1 MTRIMTFMAAL
12 ISVTLIGY
20 LLMTGRG
27 LLLPWVI
34 ALFIW
39 NLLNTL
45 NNSIQ
50 RIPWFGKY
58 LPVSLSMLLSLL
70 VVIGFMWE
78 LVHIVTDNVN
88 EVISASARYQASFK
102 HLIGQLNQ
110 RVVAKLI
117 SNLDRFVDD
126 LNIQKILLNVYGGFT
141 TVASSAFLITIYVVF
156 LFVEQAIFS
165 TKLKLLVPSQKHR
178 NVINNLMT
186 RTLRDI
192 QTYLGLKT
200 LMGLMTAMASWGIMT
215 WIGLDFAEFWALLIF
230 FLNYIPNIGS
240 IIATLFPALLA
251 LIQFQSWLPFVAMT
265 SGLVSVQF
273 IIGTLI
279 EPRYLGRSLNLSPL
293 VILFALGLWGVIWG
307 VVGMFLSVP
316 ITVMMMIVLA
326 HFPAT
331 RPIAIMLSKDGHV
344 EMSETHAKTVL

>member
-1 MTRIMTFMAAL
+1 VNRVITFAAGL

-20 LLMTGRG
+20 LLMTGRSF
-27 LLLPWVI
+27 LLPWVI

-45 NNSIQ
+45 NHSIQ
-50 RIPWFGKY
+50 HMPWLGRYFPAK
-58 LPVSLSMLLSLL
+58 LSMVLSFL
-70 VVIGFMWE
+70 VVVGCMWE
-78 LVHIVTDNVN
+78 LVHIVTNNVN
-88 EVISASARYQASFK
+88 EVIHASARYKESFK
-102 HLIGQLNQ
+102 QLTDQLNQ
-110 RVVAKLI
+110 QLLAKLVAYVERL
-117 SNLDRFVDD
+117 SEDLD
-126 LNIQKILLNVYGGFT
+126 IQKILINVYAGFT
-141 TVASSAFLITIYVVF
+141 TVASSAFLIAIYTIF
-156 LFVEQAIFS
+156 LFVEQAVFA
-165 TKLKLLVPSQKHR
+165 TKIKRLVPSEKQR
-178 NVINNLMT
+178 NVMNELMT

-200 LMGLMTAMASWGIMT
+200 LMGLLTALASWGIMT

-251 LIQFQSWLPFVAMT
+251 LIQFQTWFPFVAMT
-265 SGLVSVQF
+265 SGLVAVQF
-273 IIGTLI
+273 VIGSLI

-293 VILFALGLWGVIWG
+293 IILFALGLWGVIWG

-316 ITVMMMIVLA
+316 ITVMMMIVFA

-331 RPIAIMLSKDGHV
+331 RPFAIMLSKDGQV
-344 EMSETHAKTVL
+344 EIEKAEF

>member
-1 MTRIMTFMAAL
+1 MNRTLTFSAAL

-27 LLLPWVI
+27 FLLPWVI
-34 ALFIW
+34 ALFVW

-45 NNSIQ
+45 NSSIQ
-50 RIPWFGKY
+50 RLPWLGKY
-58 LPVSLSMLLSLL
+58 LPGSISMLLSLL
-70 VVIGFMWE
+70 VVVGFIWE
-78 LVHIVTDNVN
+78 LVHIVTNNVN
-88 EVISASARYQASFK
+88 EVISASARYQESFK
-102 HLIGQLNQ
+102 HLIAQLNQ
-110 RVVAKLI
+110 QLLAKFM
-117 SNLDRFVDD
+117 SNLDRFIDD
-126 LNIQKILLNVYGGFT
+126 LNIQKILVNVYAGFT

-156 LFVEQAIFS
+156 LFIEQSIFS
-165 TKLKLLVPSQKHR
+165 TKIKLLVPSLKKR
-178 NVINNLMT
+178 KVMNDLMT

-200 LMGLMTAMASWGIMT
+200 LMGLLTAFASWGIMS

-251 LIQFQSWLPFVAMT
+251 LIQFQSWFPFVAMT
-265 SGLVSVQF
+265 SGLIAVQF
-273 IIGTLI
+273 VIGTLI
-279 EPRYLGRSLNLSPL
+279 EPRYLGRRLNLSPL

-326 HFPAT
+326 HFSAT

-344 EMSETHAKTVL
+344 EME

>member
-1 MTRIMTFMAAL
+1 MNRTLTFTAAL

-20 LLMTGRG
+20 LMMAGRG
-27 LLLPWVI
+27 FLLPWII

-45 NNSIQ
+45 NNAMQ
-50 RIPWFGKY
+50 RLPWLGQY
-58 LPVSLSMLLSLL
+58 LPGSVSMLLSLL
-70 VVIGFMWE
+70 VVVGFIWE
-78 LVHIVTDNVN
+78 LVHIVTNNVN
-88 EVISASARYQASFK
+88 EVISASSRYQESFK
-102 HLIGQLNQ
+102 HLVGQLNQ
-110 RVVAKLI
+110 QLLTKFM
-117 SNLDRFVDD
+117 SNLDRFIDD
-126 LNIQKILLNVYGGFT
+126 LNIQKILVNVYAGFT

-156 LFVEQAIFS
+156 LFIEQSIFS
-165 TKLKLLVPSQKHR
+165 TKIKLLVPSIKQRKIM
-178 NVINNLMT
+178 NDLMA

-200 LMGLMTAMASWGIMT
+200 LMGLLTAFASWGIMT

-230 FLNYIPNIGS
+230 FLNYIHNIGS

-251 LIQFQSWLPFVAMT
+251 LIQFQSWFPFVAMT
-265 SGLVSVQF
+265 SGLIAVQF

-326 HFPAT
+326 HFEAT

-344 EMSETHAKTVL
+344 

>member
-1 MTRIMTFMAAL
+1 MNRIMTFSAAL

-27 LLLPWVI
+27 FLLPWMI

-45 NNSIQ
+45 NRSIQ
-50 RIPWFGKY
+50 HVPWLGKY
-58 LPVSLSMLLSLL
+58 LPASMSMLFSLL
-70 VVIGFMWE
+70 VVVGFLWE
-78 LVHIVTDNVN
+78 LVHIVTNNVN
-88 EVISASARYQASFK
+88 EVINASGRYQASFK

-110 RVVAKLI
+110 QLLAKFM

-126 LNIQKILLNVYGGFT
+126 INIQKILVNVYGGFT
-141 TVASSAFLITIYVVF
+141 AVASSAFLIAIYVVF
-156 LFVEQAIFS
+156 LFIEQSIFS
-165 TKLKLLVPSQKHR
+165 RKIKLLVPSKKQRK
-178 NVINNLMT
+178 VMSDLMD

-200 LMGLMTAMASWGIMT
+200 LMGLLTAFASWGIMS

-240 IIATLFPALLA
+240 IIATLFPAILA
-251 LIQFQSWLPFVAMT
+251 LIQFQSWFPFVAMT
-265 SGLVSVQF
+265 SGLITVQF
-273 IIGTLI
+273 VMGTLI

-293 VILFALGLWGVIWG
+293 VILFALGLWGAIWG
-307 VVGMFLSVP
+307 VIGMFLSVP

-344 EMSETHAKTVL
+344 EME